1 MHNVAHACST
11 MIDCIQAAA
20 GSHDRRSKD
29 TKRGRIFAAFTYLDK
44 YRHLLCFVDNLR
56 FVRLTKAFSVFLGVY
71 PSPKLQKGKKNL
83 ALCYQRV

>member
-1 MHNVAHACST
+1 

-44 YRHLLCFVDNLR
+44 YTVFLSRVDNLR
-56 FVRLTKAFSVFLGVY
+56 FVRLTKAFPVFLGVY
-71 PSPKLQKGKKNL
+71 LSQKLQKVKKTL
-83 ALCYQRV
+83 ASDVERV

>member
-1 MHNVAHACST
+1 
-11 MIDCIQAAA
+11 MIDYIQAAA

-71 PSPKLQKGKKNL
+71 LSQKLQKVKKTL
-83 ALCYQRV
+83 ASDVERV

>member
-1 MHNVAHACST
+1 

-44 YRHLLCFVDNLR
+44 YTVFLSRVDNLR
-56 FVRLTKAFSVFLGVY
+56 FVRLTKVLTGFLGVY
-71 PSPKLQKGKKNL
+71 PPQKLQKSKKNL
-83 ALCYQRV
+83 ASNVERV

>member
-1 MHNVAHACST
+1 

-44 YRHLLCFVDNLR
+44 YTVFLSRVDNLR
-56 FVRLTKAFSVFLGVY
+56 FVRLTKVLTGLLGVY
-71 PSPKLQKGKKNL
+71 LLRKLQKGKKNL

>member
-1 MHNVAHACST
+1 

-44 YRHLLCFVDNLR
+44 YTVFLSRVDNLR
-56 FVRLTKAFSVFLGVY
+56 FVRLTKVFPGFLGVY
-71 PSPKLQKGKKNL
+71 PPPKLQKGKKNL
-83 ALCYQRV
+83 ALCVERV

>member
-1 MHNVAHACST
+1 

-44 YRHLLCFVDNLR
+44 YTVFLSRVDNLR
-56 FVRLTKAFSVFLGVY
+56 FVRLTKVLTGFLGVY
-71 PSPKLQKGKKNL
+71 PPLKLQKSKKNL
-83 ALCYQRV
+83 ALCVERV

>member
-1 MHNVAHACST
+1 

-44 YRHLLCFVDNLR
+44 YTVFLSRVDNLS
-56 FVRLTKAFSVFLGVY
+56 FVCLTKAFPVFLGVY

>member
-1 MHNVAHACST
+1 

-44 YRHLLCFVDNLR
+44 YRHLLSRVDNLR
-56 FVRLTKAFSVFLGVY
+56 FVRLTKVLTGFLGVF
-71 PSPKLQKGKKNL
+71 PPPKLQKGKKNL
-83 ALCYQRV
+83 ASNVERV

>member
-1 MHNVAHACST
+1 

-44 YRHLLCFVDNLR
+44 YTVFLSRVDNLR
-56 FVRLTKAFSVFLGVY
+56 FVCLTKAFSIFWGVY
-71 PSPKLQKGKKNL
+71 LSQKLQKVKKTL
-83 ALCYQRV
+83 ASDVERV

>member
-1 MHNVAHACST
+1 

-44 YRHLLCFVDNLR
+44 YTVFLSRVDNLR
-56 FVRLTKAFSVFLGVY
+56 FVRLIKVFPVFFGVY

>member
-1 MHNVAHACST
+1 

-44 YRHLLCFVDNLR
+44 YRRFLSRVDNPH
-56 FVRLTKAFSVFLGVY
+56 FVRLTKVFPGIFGVY
-71 PSPKLQKGKKNL
+71 PPQKLQKGKKNL